1 MVAQY
6 FDTSKFV
13 ANAIGTFGN
22 SGKNMIR
29 GPRYFNTDLVLLKT
43 TNVTSTVGL
52 QFRAEFF
59 NIFNNVNFNAPTSTV
74 SSPQFGRITS
84 ALDPR
89 ILQFGVKL
97 LF

>member
-1 MVAQY
+1 MVASY
-6 FDTSKFV
+6 FDISKFV
-13 ANAIGTFGN
+13 PNAIGSFGN
-22 SGKNMIR
+22 SGKNMLR
-29 GPRYFNTDLVLLKT
+29 GPNYFNTDVALLKV
-43 TNVTSTVGL
+43 TNLSNRVGL

-59 NIFNNVNFNAPTSTV
+59 NIFNNVNFNAPISNV